1 MTYYAIKCEPHKD
14 RSVRRALKSQGE
26 TVYMAAKC
34 SNTTVKTRM
43 YLIKGKRKIENLVR
57 TWIFVRA
64 PDDPEL
70 FALWHHRIAN
80 FKNVKWVLSFR
91 GNPMG
96 TKDENIAE
104 LRQRVAGYIAQEAR
118 RKAKRRWAMG
128 DKAKLTNGAL
138 AGRNGEVRAIRGQRV
153 RLEVWIMGQFRTVE
167 TGLQSLEA
175 A

>member
-14 RSVRRALKSQGE
+14 RHVRRSLKAQGE

-34 SNTTVKTRM
+34 SKTRTRRV
-43 YLIKGKRKIENLVR
+43 KGKRKISNLVPG
-57 TWIFVRA
+57 WVFVRA
-64 PDDPEL
+64 PEAPEL
-70 FALWHHRIAN
+70 FALWHHR
-80 FKNVKWVLSFR
+80 VKHTKHVKSFLTAGR
-91 GNPMG
+91 NPLG
-96 TKDENIAE
+96 TKDEAIAE
-104 LRQRVAGYIAQEAR
+104 LRSHVHEFIRLEAR
-118 RKAKRRWAMG
+118 QKAKRKWAMG